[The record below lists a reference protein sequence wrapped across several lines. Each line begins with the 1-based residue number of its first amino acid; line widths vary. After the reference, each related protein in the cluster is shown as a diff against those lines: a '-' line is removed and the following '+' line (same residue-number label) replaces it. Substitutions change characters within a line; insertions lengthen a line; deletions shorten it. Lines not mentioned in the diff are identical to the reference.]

1 MMRTGRPADRV
12 QLLLLLAQLVLML
25 SRPGEACPR
34 PCSCQ
39 QPGEVHCTFRSLMA
53 IPAGIPRQVER
64 MNLGFNSISRI
75 TDSSLVGLRKLDLLM
90 MHGNDIHNIPD
101 GAFRDLSSLQMLK
114 LSYNKLRELR
124 RATLWGLWSLTRLH
138 LDHNRLETLHPD
150 AFQGLTGLRL
160 LQLEG
165 NRLQQLHPHAL
176 CTFSLLGHFPFS
188 TLRHLHLADN
198 ALRGVSPELLRG
210 APLLE
215 TLTLHGNPW
224 SCDCG
229 MRWFGAWNQRASG
242 VLKCKKDRA
251 YEGGQLCPLCSSPT
265 SLQQKELQQLDDLTC
280 SAPVIISAQRSSMPE
295 DTDSEVT
302 PPEEFRPALGNVSLG
317 LTDEHG
323 NKVNLECSVRE
334 MDGSTRVSW
343 AQLGPGSSSI
353 SANVSFSVDLECPMD
368 RGNYERL
375 WRLIAYYSDVPA
387 HLQREVMLE
396 KEPNLSYRYRQDPER
411 DALYFTGVRA
421 SVKARPSWVMQPEMD
436 LQLNRRQSSG
446 KLVRLLLSA
455 RTTQHLEPKE
465 ARDQNRAWV
474 LIQNHN
480 RTRTA
485 VTTVVGQSV
494 VLECSVTSSGD
505 PAVEWVLPDGSR
517 VAAPHRGANGRLAVS
532 ESGELSLR
540 AVEHGDA
547 GLYYCVAHVTGDF
560 SVLPFRLVV
569 EESSSPPPGG
579 EGVTAPA
586 SGFAADRVLLPCEAS
601 GSPDAERHWIMPDG
615 HVVSPHSNATP
626 RALLAAN
633 GSLVL
638 PHGQISDNGYYKCV
652 ALSAHGVDT
661 LATKL
666 TLSRRQGRPLQRP
679 PVRPQG
685 AKGVSTRVRPK
696 LPQEQTEKREEEEV
710 EGASGEEGVQE
721 EVDLSARRG
730 GEAPSPR
737 RRMMQG
743 GVRGGGGHPSRNSWR
758 RPGMQRK
765 PIRPG
770 SHGAERGSVEPPSQ
784 PRRRVGLSNNQID
797 PERWANILAKV
808 RDRTKGTTPSPPLTT
823 TEPPLTYKATASM
836 TPEPVFTT
844 ELPDEQGEEEEEEEE
859 SDTDTTPQ
867 SEPPMT
873 DSPLDYPEEDQFEET
888 TTPDPITES
897 PTALSTLYTE
907 VQTSEQTTEPP
918 LDLHDPEEE
927 NPDFTT
933 EPPLD
938 LHDPEEE
945 NPDFTTERTGR
956 DSAGP
961 PLDIHPMQYAEEQTH
976 VIYQISEPDTDTDL
990 REPDFYDWS
999 LFDILC
1005 TLRNTCHF
1013 TRFRVFYTTP
1023 HLVHGS
1029 IINTEAR
1036 QTVLVISTSST
1047 DVAEDLPSVE
1057 GDSLGAHVTTDTPL
1071 TVAFPATKGRRTHV
1085 TQGRRKHTPQDRRTH
1100 THTLTTQAR
1109 DRHTARA
1116 KDTHTPQTRQ
1126 RQITQ
1131 GRNRQTAQG
1140 KDRVKTQDGHRHTTT
1155 QSGQRLSAEGNQKQT
1170 TPTGQ
1175 STEGQLRHTTHT
1187 GQEEQRHTIQTDQR
1201 LSTETGQKHTN
1212 QTGQKVDTERDQ
1224 KHKTQTGQD
1233 SQRHTTQTDK
1243 RLSTETAQKHTTQ
1256 TGQNGQKHTSKS
1268 GQSFSTENDQTR
1280 TIQTGQRV
1288 NTKDDQKHT
1297 TQSGRRVDS
1306 EIEER
1311 QSTQIGQRVHTEAE
1325 ERQSTQIG
1333 QRVHTEAKE
1342 RQSTQTGQRHASR
1355 GRGRHRTQGR
1365 QRVPTLN
1372 RQGNRKSSV
1381 QDKEEQEVPR
1391 MPPQIEGVSSTDKGV
1406 RSEHDQGERPLPR
1419 GQGERNFE
1427 GMTPLQLPRTPP
1439 TATSFAVKPYTR
1451 LATHPATPHTTTPT
1465 PTPST
1470 TLLSSSTLGSITPS
1484 SDPDPSSSS
1493 SGSDPSPQGRGSR
1506 RRGGGGKRK
1515 RPGRVR
1521 NRPNVSQ
1528 APELVRSHAQPITPA
1543 SSSSSSSSPLAGP
1556 TVASKPRIET
1566 SGWAKSAAAS
1576 PSSAIPLTEGQ
1587 APSSGRVSH
1596 RHNTDSLSS
1605 AGKDPASGRDMAEK
1619 SSASKPDKEGR
1630 YPTTQSPV
1638 SQPELEGKGRDPVA
1652 QSQASQ
1658 PAQEG
1663 EGRTPHVSTTASRAS
1678 QDTSSL
1684 AASTERLSPLSPE
1697 SSSPSE
1703 SSRQEGVTSFHSP
1716 AENPL
1721 EKTHRTLDKSSMSS
1735 HTHIQPSLTHLQTS
1749 HTHRKTNHTHTDTSL
1764 THTHTHTQTSDTD
1777 TRVDPITADQNPS
1790 RGLGQTT
1797 INEVDQERRVTMEK
1811 PTITRET
1818 GTIQAQPKT
1827 SSDGHTLSGRTSAAA
1842 EQSDPDTD
1850 KGRASPPRRVNMAKT
1865 LPTTQ
1870 PSRPSNP
1877 NPKHT
1882 TSITTTAATPRARP
1896 RVPIYPDTSNT
1907 RARGGT
1913 TDGLNQIQDTLREG
1927 APPLDLP
1934 RAQSPNPGQT
1944 HTGQTNP
1951 GQTHT
1956 HTVHSSNP
1964 GQTHTDTAHSPNSGQ
1979 TNPGQTHTHTAH
1991 SPNPGQINPG
2001 QTHTHTAHSPNSG
2014 QTRPGQ
2020 TRTDTA
2026 HSPNPGQTLTHTV
2039 HSPNP
2044 GQTHTDTAYSPN
2056 PALTRPGQTHL
2067 HTVHSSNSG
2076 QTNPGQTDTHTV
2088 HSSNPGQT
2096 HTHTVH
2102 SSNPGL
2108 TDPGQTHMHTVHSS
2122 NPVQTNQGQTY
2133 INRGRGSSP
2142 GQTTQTEYRPYPGQS
2157 NVQRERVPSP
2167 DQTGIHRDRV
2177 PSPDQT
2183 GIHRDRV
2190 PSPDQTGIHR
2200 DKVPSPDRTGRERAP
2215 SPEQTGIHRDRVPS
2229 PDQTGIH
2236 RDRVPSPD
2244 QIGIHRD
2251 RLSSPERPSL
2261 PSGSVLRPDS
2271 SPARRTTP
2279 VPPTT
2284 HVPPTRLVPPPKIPP
2299 SGGTA
2304 ARPQSPDA
2312 SQPSPAVPTTH
2323 EKSPDASQPSPAVP
2337 TTHGKP
2343 RISSTGVSTVT
2354 VPAEAD
2360 AHLPCVSSGE
2370 PRPFLSWT
2378 KVSTGASVAQN
2389 TRIQRFEVHSNG
2401 TLIIRKTL
2409 PSDRGQYMCSVQN
2422 QYGEDRAVVSL
2433 VVLSEH
2439 PRVVNPKYRDTT
2451 VHIGESVDLEC
2462 QAKGHPTP
2470 RVTWVLPDRG
2480 MVHTGALSSAGS
2492 NFQRVALFPNGTLR
2506 ITQSIYTDRGI
2517 YKCIASNAA
2526 GADSVTVRLHVSAL
2540 PPTILQGR
2548 HDNISLPEGSSA
2560 YLHCSAQ
2567 GTPPPTVRWTSP
2579 DNTQLRPSQ
2588 FVSGRNLFVFPNG
2601 TLFVR
2606 SLGQADSGRYE
2617 CAATN
2622 TIGAAWRA
2630 ISLVVIPAI
2639 ASLRAHITFSSPQ
2652 NTQVGYGAQLRLDCI
2667 AAGNPEPRI
2676 IWRTPS
2682 KKLVDTQYSYDPR
2695 LNVFPNGT
2703 LVLQPMTEKDEGDY
2717 LCVARNKMGDDYI
2730 LLRVAVVTK
2739 PAKIM
2744 QKSSLSQEVTYG
2756 SDLRVDCVAL
2766 GLPNPKI
2773 QWALPD
2779 GTMINSIMTFNP
2791 SASGPGRSRRYVVF
2805 DNGTLFFNDVGMRE
2819 EGDYT
2824 CYADNQVGKDEMK
2837 VRVKVVSDAPII
2849 RNQTQ
2854 GPVRV
2859 LYGEAASLRCEAKG
2873 EPVPTILWFSPAS
2886 RIIPT
2891 SSDKYRIH
2899 SDGTLVIQKVQRL
2912 DGGNYTC
2919 LARNSAGQARQVTRL
2934 EILVSPPTING
2945 LRGGATSALVRGVT
2959 DQRKLLDCVATGMPV
2974 PRITWVLPNNVI
2986 LPAPYY
2992 GSRMTVHRNGTLEI
3006 RGLKRSDA
3014 AQLACVAQNEGGE
3027 ARLQVLLEVQDP
3039 EERPPPPP
3047 PPQQRPA
3054 LPSTPL
3060 QIPKT
3065 DTRPLTIGA
3074 PILLNCSLAG
3084 SPPAPLTWVL
3094 PNGSPLASG
3103 ARYSRFYHRPDGMLL
3118 ISNPTLSESG
3128 VYRCVGRSS
3137 AATGTLVERSVALV
3151 PERPPEISSR
3161 YSAPISVLV
3170 GASLQL
3176 HCQARQGV
3184 APVRLSWKLPT
3195 GVVMTQSQR
3204 AGRYN
3209 VLPNGTLSIS
3219 QASVHD
3225 RGSYVCHVANE
3236 YGSATLTVPVIIITY
3251 APRITSGPTLTTQ
3264 ARRGVAVQLNCAATG
3279 LPRPEIAWETP
3290 DRTRLVVSPQPRLF
3304 GNKYL
3309 HPQGALII
3317 QNPSPSDSG
3326 FYRCTARNVIGV
3338 DSKGTY
3344 LRVL

>member
-1 MMRTGRPADRV
+1 MDFPGDRV
-12 QLLLLLAQLVLML
+12 QLSLLLLLAQLSLVL

-53 IPAGIPRQVER
+53 VPAGIPKQVER

-75 TDSSLVGLRKLDLLM
+75 TDSSLAGLRKLDLLM

-114 LSYNKLRELR
+114 LSYNKLREVGR
-124 RATLWGLWSLTRLH
+124 GTLWGLWSLTRLH
-138 LDHNRLETLHPD
+138 LDHNRLESLHPD

-198 ALRGVSPELLRG
+198 SLRRIPPELLRG

-229 MRWFGAWNQRASG
+229 MRWFRAWNQRAAG

-251 YEGGQLCPLCSSPT
+251 YEGGQLCPLCSSPA
-265 SLQQKELQQLDDLTC
+265 SLRQKELQQLDDLTC
-280 SAPVIISAQRSSMPE
+280 SAPVISSAQRTSVPE

-302 PPEEFRPALGNVSLG
+302 PPEEFRPALGNISLG

-343 AQLGPGSSSI
+343 AQLGAGSTSI

-421 SVKARPSWVMQPEMD
+421 SVQARPSWVMQPEMD
-436 LQLNRRQSSG
+436 LQLNRRQSTG

-494 VLECSVTSSGD
+494 ALDCSVTSSGD
-505 PAVEWVLPDGSR
+505 AATLEWVLPDGSR
-517 VAAPHRGANGRLAVS
+517 VSAPHRGSDGRLSVAD
-532 ESGELSLR
+532 SGQLSLR
-540 AVEHGDA
+540 ATEHGDA
-547 GLYYCVAHVTGDF
+547 GLYYCVAHVAGDF

-579 EGVTAPA
+579 EGVTAPV
-586 SGFAADRVLLPCEAS
+586 SGFATERVSLPCEAS
-601 GSPDAERHWIMPDG
+601 GSPDAERHWILPDG
-615 HVVSPHSNATP
+615 HVLSPHSNAAA
-626 RALLAAN
+626 RAILAAN

-696 LPQEQTEKREEEEV
+696 PPQARTEKREEEQEEEEEEV
-710 EGASGEEGVQE
+710 EGASGEEGIQE
-721 EVDLSARRG
+721 EVVEQSEKRG
-730 GEAPSPR
+730 GEASFPR

-743 GVRGGGGHPSRNSWR
+743 GGRGGGGGGGHPSRNSWR

-770 SHGAERGSVEPPSQ
+770 NHGAERGSVEPSLQ

-808 RDRTKGTTPSPPLTT
+808 RDRTRGTTPSPSRTT
-823 TEPPLTYKATASM
+823 TEPALTDEAT
-836 TPEPVFTT
+836 TN
-844 ELPDEQGEEEEEEEE
+844 
-859 SDTDTTPQ
+859 
-867 SEPPMT
+867 
-873 DSPLDYPEEDQFEET
+873 SPLDYPEEDQFEET
-888 TTPDPITES
+888 TTPEPVTES
-897 PTALSTLYTE
+897 PMGLSTLYTE
-907 VQTSEQTTEPP
+907 VQTTEQTTEPP
-918 LDLHDPEEE
+918 LDLDDPEEE
-927 NPDFTT
+927 NPEFTT

-938 LHDPEEE
+938 LDDPEEE
-945 NPDFTTERTGR
+945 NPNFTTEPPLDLDDPEEEIS
-956 DSAGP
+956 DSTTEP
-961 PLDIHPMQYAEEQTH
+961 PLDIRSLYEEEQKH
-976 VIYQISEPDTDTDL
+976 VIYQISEPDTDLFTEGTDSPL
-990 REPDFYDWS
+990 DM
-999 LFDILC
+999 
-1005 TLRNTCHF
+1005 NT
-1013 TRFRVFYTTP
+1013 P
-1023 HLVHGS
+1023 P
-1029 IINTEAR
+1029 
-1036 QTVLVISTSST
+1036 T
-1047 DVAEDLPSVE
+1047 DAAEDLLSVE
-1057 GDSLGAHVTTDTPL
+1057 GDSFEADVTT
-1071 TVAFPATKGRRTHV
+1071 
-1085 TQGRRKHTPQDRRTH
+1085 
-1100 THTLTTQAR
+1100 
-1109 DRHTARA
+1109 
-1116 KDTHTPQTRQ
+1116 
-1126 RQITQ
+1126 
-1131 GRNRQTAQG
+1131 
-1140 KDRVKTQDGHRHTTT
+1140 
-1155 QSGQRLSAEGNQKQT
+1155 
-1170 TPTGQ
+1170 
-1175 STEGQLRHTTHT
+1175 
-1187 GQEEQRHTIQTDQR
+1187 
-1201 LSTETGQKHTN
+1201 
-1212 QTGQKVDTERDQ
+1212 
-1224 KHKTQTGQD
+1224 
-1233 SQRHTTQTDK
+1233 
-1243 RLSTETAQKHTTQ
+1243 
-1256 TGQNGQKHTSKS
+1256 
-1268 GQSFSTENDQTR
+1268 
-1280 TIQTGQRV
+1280 
-1288 NTKDDQKHT
+1288 
-1297 TQSGRRVDS
+1297 
-1306 EIEER
+1306 
-1311 QSTQIGQRVHTEAE
+1311 
-1325 ERQSTQIG
+1325 
-1333 QRVHTEAKE
+1333 
-1342 RQSTQTGQRHASR
+1342 
-1355 GRGRHRTQGR
+1355 
-1365 QRVPTLN
+1365 
-1372 RQGNRKSSV
+1372 
-1381 QDKEEQEVPR
+1381 
-1391 MPPQIEGVSSTDKGV
+1391 
-1406 RSEHDQGERPLPR
+1406 
-1419 GQGERNFE
+1419 
-1427 GMTPLQLPRTPP
+1427 
-1439 TATSFAVKPYTR
+1439 
-1451 LATHPATPHTTTPT
+1451 
-1465 PTPST
+1465 
-1470 TLLSSSTLGSITPS
+1470 
-1484 SDPDPSSSS
+1484 
-1493 SGSDPSPQGRGSR
+1493 
-1506 RRGGGGKRK
+1506 
-1515 RPGRVR
+1515 
-1521 NRPNVSQ
+1521 

-1543 SSSSSSSSPLAGP
+1543 SSSSSSSSSSSRLAGP

-1566 SGWAKSAAAS
+1566 SGRAKSAVAS
-1576 PSSAIPLTEGQ
+1576 PDSAVPLPEGQ
-1587 APSSGRVSH
+1587 TPGTTPAP
-1596 RHNTDSLSS
+1596 
-1605 AGKDPASGRDMAEK
+1605 
-1619 SSASKPDKEGR
+1619 
-1630 YPTTQSPV
+1630 
-1638 SQPELEGKGRDPVA
+1638 
-1652 QSQASQ
+1652 
-1658 PAQEG
+1658 
-1663 EGRTPHVSTTASRAS
+1663 
-1678 QDTSSL
+1678 
-1684 AASTERLSPLSPE
+1684 
-1697 SSSPSE
+1697 
-1703 SSRQEGVTSFHSP
+1703 
-1716 AENPL
+1716 
-1721 EKTHRTLDKSSMSS
+1721 
-1735 HTHIQPSLTHLQTS
+1735 
-1749 HTHRKTNHTHTDTSL
+1749 
-1764 THTHTHTQTSDTD
+1764 
-1777 TRVDPITADQNPS
+1777 PIT
-1790 RGLGQTT
+1790 
-1797 INEVDQERRVTMEK
+1797 
-1811 PTITRET
+1811 
-1818 GTIQAQPKT
+1818 
-1827 SSDGHTLSGRTSAAA
+1827 
-1842 EQSDPDTD
+1842 
-1850 KGRASPPRRVNMAKT
+1850 RA
-1865 LPTTQ
+1865 
-1870 PSRPSNP
+1870 
-1877 NPKHT
+1877 
-1882 TSITTTAATPRARP
+1882 
-1896 RVPIYPDTSNT
+1896 
-1907 RARGGT
+1907 
-1913 TDGLNQIQDTLREG
+1913 
-1927 APPLDLP
+1927 
-1934 RAQSPNPGQT
+1934 
-1944 HTGQTNP
+1944 
-1951 GQTHT
+1951 
-1956 HTVHSSNP
+1956 
-1964 GQTHTDTAHSPNSGQ
+1964 
-1979 TNPGQTHTHTAH
+1979 
-1991 SPNPGQINPG
+1991 
-2001 QTHTHTAHSPNSG
+2001 
-2014 QTRPGQ
+2014 
-2020 TRTDTA
+2020 
-2026 HSPNPGQTLTHTV
+2026 
-2039 HSPNP
+2039 
-2044 GQTHTDTAYSPN
+2044 
-2056 PALTRPGQTHL
+2056 
-2067 HTVHSSNSG
+2067 
-2076 QTNPGQTDTHTV
+2076 
-2088 HSSNPGQT
+2088 
-2096 HTHTVH
+2096 
-2102 SSNPGL
+2102 
-2108 TDPGQTHMHTVHSS
+2108 
-2122 NPVQTNQGQTY
+2122 
-2133 INRGRGSSP
+2133 
-2142 GQTTQTEYRPYPGQS
+2142 
-2157 NVQRERVPSP
+2157 
-2167 DQTGIHRDRV
+2167 
-2177 PSPDQT
+2177 
-2183 GIHRDRV
+2183 
-2190 PSPDQTGIHR
+2190 
-2200 DKVPSPDRTGRERAP
+2200 
-2215 SPEQTGIHRDRVPS
+2215 
-2229 PDQTGIH
+2229 
-2236 RDRVPSPD
+2236 
-2244 QIGIHRD
+2244 
-2251 RLSSPERPSL
+2251 
-2261 PSGSVLRPDS
+2261 
-2271 SPARRTTP
+2271 
-2279 VPPTT
+2279 
-2284 HVPPTRLVPPPKIPP
+2284 PPTRLVPAPKIPP

-2304 ARPQSPDA
+2304 ARPQSPGA
-2312 SQPSPAVPTTH
+2312 AQPSPAVPTT
-2323 EKSPDASQPSPAVP
+2323 AR
-2337 TTHGKP
+2337 GRP
-2343 RISSTGVSTVT
+2343 RISSASVSTVT
-2354 VPAEAD
+2354 VAAEAD

-2401 TLIIRKTL
+2401 TFIIRKTL

-2439 PRVVNPKYRDTT
+2439 PRIVNPKYREAS
-2451 VHIGESVDLEC
+2451 VHMGDSVDLEC

-2480 MVHTGALSSAGS
+2480 MVHTGALASTGSSV
-2492 NFQRVALFPNGTLR
+2492 QRVALFPNGTLR
-2506 ITQSIYTDRGI
+2506 ITQSVYADRGI

-2526 GADSVTVRLHVSAL
+2526 GADSVTVRLQVSAL

-2548 HDNISLPEGSSA
+2548 HDNVSLPEGSTA

-2567 GTPPPTVRWTSP
+2567 GSPSPAVRWTTP

-2588 FVSGRNLFVFPNG
+2588 FVTGRNLFVFPNG

-2606 SLGQADSGRYE
+2606 SLGLADSGRYE

-2630 ISLVVIPAI
+2630 ISLAVVPAT
-2639 ASLRAHITFSSPQ
+2639 ASLRARIISSSPQ

-2667 AAGNPEPRI
+2667 AAGKPEPRI

-2682 KKLVDTQYSYDPR
+2682 KKLVDAQYSYDPR

-2717 LCVARNKMGDDYI
+2717 LCVARNKMGDDYV

-2791 SASGPGRSRRYVVF
+2791 SASGPSRSRRYVVF

-2837 VRVKVVSDAPII
+2837 VRVKVVSDAPVI

-2854 GPVRV
+2854 LPVRV
-2859 LYGEAASLRCEAKG
+2859 LYGESASLRCEAKG
-2873 EPVPTILWFSPAS
+2873 EPTPTVLWFSPAS
-2886 RIIPT
+2886 RTIPT

-2945 LRGGATSALVRGVT
+2945 QRGVANSARERGVT

-2974 PRITWVLPNNVI
+2974 PRIMWVLPNNVI

-3006 RGLKRSDA
+3006 RGLKRGDA
-3014 AQLACVAQNEGGE
+3014 AQLTCVAQNEGGE
-3027 ARLQVLLEVQDP
+3027 ARMQVLLEVQDP

-3047 PPQQRPA
+3047 PPQQRPPLLPSPPLHRPA
-3054 LPSTPL
+3054 LPSPPHQRPALPSPPLHRPAPPLTPMHRPAPPLTPVHRPAPPSTSL

-3084 SPPAPLTWVL
+3084 SPLVPLTWVL

-3103 ARYSRFYHRPDGMLL
+3103 ARFSRFYHRPDGALL

-3128 VYRCVGRSS
+3128 VYRCMGRSGV
-3137 AATGTLVERSVALV
+3137 TGSLVERSVALV

-3161 YSAPISVLV
+3161 YTAPISILI
-3170 GASLQL
+3170 GANLQL
-3176 HCQARQGV
+3176 HCQAREGA

-3195 GVVMTQSQR
+3195 GVVLTQSQR

-3209 VLPNGTLSIS
+3209 VLPNGTLSIT
-3219 QASVHD
+3219 QASAHD

-3236 YGSATLTVPVIIITY
+3236 YGSASLTVPVIVITY
-3251 APRITSGPTLTTQ
+3251 APRITSGPALTTQ
-3264 ARRGVAVQLNCAATG
+3264 ARRGVAVQLNCGATG

-3326 FYRCTARNVIGV
+3326 FYRCTARSVIGV

>member
-1 MMRTGRPADRV
+1 
-12 QLLLLLAQLVLML
+12 
-25 SRPGEACPR
+25 
-34 PCSCQ
+34 
-39 QPGEVHCTFRSLMA
+39 
-53 IPAGIPRQVER
+53 
-64 MNLGFNSISRI
+64 
-75 TDSSLVGLRKLDLLM
+75 
-90 MHGNDIHNIPD
+90 
-101 GAFRDLSSLQMLK
+101 
-114 LSYNKLRELR
+114 
-124 RATLWGLWSLTRLH
+124 
-138 LDHNRLETLHPD
+138 
-150 AFQGLTGLRL
+150 
-160 LQLEG
+160 
-165 NRLQQLHPHAL
+165 
-176 CTFSLLGHFPFS
+176 
-188 TLRHLHLADN
+188 
-198 ALRGVSPELLRG
+198 
-210 APLLE
+210 
-215 TLTLHGNPW
+215 
-224 SCDCG
+224 
-229 MRWFGAWNQRASG
+229 
-242 VLKCKKDRA
+242 
-251 YEGGQLCPLCSSPT
+251 
-265 SLQQKELQQLDDLTC
+265 
-280 SAPVIISAQRSSMPE
+280 
-295 DTDSEVT
+295 
-302 PPEEFRPALGNVSLG
+302 
-317 LTDEHG
+317 
-323 NKVNLECSVRE
+323 
-334 MDGSTRVSW
+334 
-343 AQLGPGSSSI
+343 
-353 SANVSFSVDLECPMD
+353 
-368 RGNYERL
+368 
-375 WRLIAYYSDVPA
+375 
-387 HLQREVMLE
+387 
-396 KEPNLSYRYRQDPER
+396 
-411 DALYFTGVRA
+411 
-421 SVKARPSWVMQPEMD
+421 
-436 LQLNRRQSSG
+436 
-446 KLVRLLLSA
+446 
-455 RTTQHLEPKE
+455 
-465 ARDQNRAWV
+465 
-474 LIQNHN
+474 
-480 RTRTA
+480 
-485 VTTVVGQSV
+485 
-494 VLECSVTSSGD
+494 
-505 PAVEWVLPDGSR
+505 
-517 VAAPHRGANGRLAVS
+517 
-532 ESGELSLR
+532 
-540 AVEHGDA
+540 
-547 GLYYCVAHVTGDF
+547 
-560 SVLPFRLVV
+560 
-569 EESSSPPPGG
+569 
-579 EGVTAPA
+579 
-586 SGFAADRVLLPCEAS
+586 
-601 GSPDAERHWIMPDG
+601 
-615 HVVSPHSNATP
+615 
-626 RALLAAN
+626 
-633 GSLVL
+633 
-638 PHGQISDNGYYKCV
+638 
-652 ALSAHGVDT
+652 
-661 LATKL
+661 
-666 TLSRRQGRPLQRP
+666 
-679 PVRPQG
+679 
-685 AKGVSTRVRPK
+685 
-696 LPQEQTEKREEEEV
+696 
-710 EGASGEEGVQE
+710 
-721 EVDLSARRG
+721 
-730 GEAPSPR
+730 
-737 RRMMQG
+737 
-743 GVRGGGGHPSRNSWR
+743 
-758 RPGMQRK
+758 
-765 PIRPG
+765 
-770 SHGAERGSVEPPSQ
+770 
-784 PRRRVGLSNNQID
+784 
-797 PERWANILAKV
+797 
-808 RDRTKGTTPSPPLTT
+808 
-823 TEPPLTYKATASM
+823 
-836 TPEPVFTT
+836 
-844 ELPDEQGEEEEEEEE
+844 
-859 SDTDTTPQ
+859 
-867 SEPPMT
+867 
-873 DSPLDYPEEDQFEET
+873 
-888 TTPDPITES
+888 
-897 PTALSTLYTE
+897 
-907 VQTSEQTTEPP
+907 
-918 LDLHDPEEE
+918 
-927 NPDFTT
+927 
-933 EPPLD
+933 
-938 LHDPEEE
+938 
-945 NPDFTTERTGR
+945 
-956 DSAGP
+956 
-961 PLDIHPMQYAEEQTH
+961 
-976 VIYQISEPDTDTDL
+976 
-990 REPDFYDWS
+990 
-999 LFDILC
+999 
-1005 TLRNTCHF
+1005 
-1013 TRFRVFYTTP
+1013 
-1023 HLVHGS
+1023 
-1029 IINTEAR
+1029 
-1036 QTVLVISTSST
+1036 
-1047 DVAEDLPSVE
+1047 
-1057 GDSLGAHVTTDTPL
+1057 
-1071 TVAFPATKGRRTHV
+1071 
-1085 TQGRRKHTPQDRRTH
+1085 
-1100 THTLTTQAR
+1100 
-1109 DRHTARA
+1109 
-1116 KDTHTPQTRQ
+1116 
-1126 RQITQ
+1126 
-1131 GRNRQTAQG
+1131 
-1140 KDRVKTQDGHRHTTT
+1140 
-1155 QSGQRLSAEGNQKQT
+1155 
-1170 TPTGQ
+1170 
-1175 STEGQLRHTTHT
+1175 
-1187 GQEEQRHTIQTDQR
+1187 
-1201 LSTETGQKHTN
+1201 
-1212 QTGQKVDTERDQ
+1212 
-1224 KHKTQTGQD
+1224 
-1233 SQRHTTQTDK
+1233 
-1243 RLSTETAQKHTTQ
+1243 
-1256 TGQNGQKHTSKS
+1256 
-1268 GQSFSTENDQTR
+1268 
-1280 TIQTGQRV
+1280 
-1288 NTKDDQKHT
+1288 
-1297 TQSGRRVDS
+1297 
-1306 EIEER
+1306 
-1311 QSTQIGQRVHTEAE
+1311 
-1325 ERQSTQIG
+1325 
-1333 QRVHTEAKE
+1333 
-1342 RQSTQTGQRHASR
+1342 
-1355 GRGRHRTQGR
+1355 
-1365 QRVPTLN
+1365 
-1372 RQGNRKSSV
+1372 
-1381 QDKEEQEVPR
+1381 

-1697 SSSPSE
+1697 SSSP
-1703 SSRQEGVTSFHSP
+1703 
-1716 AENPL
+1716 
-1721 EKTHRTLDKSSMSS
+1721 
-1735 HTHIQPSLTHLQTS
+1735 
-1749 HTHRKTNHTHTDTSL
+1749 
-1764 THTHTHTQTSDTD
+1764 
-1777 TRVDPITADQNPS
+1777 
-1790 RGLGQTT
+1790 
-1797 INEVDQERRVTMEK
+1797 
-1811 PTITRET
+1811 
-1818 GTIQAQPKT
+1818 
-1827 SSDGHTLSGRTSAAA
+1827 
-1842 EQSDPDTD
+1842 
-1850 KGRASPPRRVNMAKT
+1850 
-1865 LPTTQ
+1865 
-1870 PSRPSNP
+1870 
-1877 NPKHT
+1877 
-1882 TSITTTAATPRARP
+1882 
-1896 RVPIYPDTSNT
+1896 
-1907 RARGGT
+1907 
-1913 TDGLNQIQDTLREG
+1913 
-1927 APPLDLP
+1927 
-1934 RAQSPNPGQT
+1934 
-1944 HTGQTNP
+1944 
-1951 GQTHT
+1951 
-1956 HTVHSSNP
+1956 
-1964 GQTHTDTAHSPNSGQ
+1964 
-1979 TNPGQTHTHTAH
+1979 
-1991 SPNPGQINPG
+1991 
-2001 QTHTHTAHSPNSG
+2001 
-2014 QTRPGQ
+2014 
-2020 TRTDTA
+2020 
-2026 HSPNPGQTLTHTV
+2026 
-2039 HSPNP
+2039 
-2044 GQTHTDTAYSPN
+2044 
-2056 PALTRPGQTHL
+2056 
-2067 HTVHSSNSG
+2067 
-2076 QTNPGQTDTHTV
+2076 
-2088 HSSNPGQT
+2088 
-2096 HTHTVH
+2096 
-2102 SSNPGL
+2102 
-2108 TDPGQTHMHTVHSS
+2108 
-2122 NPVQTNQGQTY
+2122 
-2133 INRGRGSSP
+2133 
-2142 GQTTQTEYRPYPGQS
+2142 
-2157 NVQRERVPSP
+2157 
-2167 DQTGIHRDRV
+2167 
-2177 PSPDQT
+2177 
-2183 GIHRDRV
+2183 
-2190 PSPDQTGIHR
+2190 
-2200 DKVPSPDRTGRERAP
+2200 
-2215 SPEQTGIHRDRVPS
+2215 
-2229 PDQTGIH
+2229 
-2236 RDRVPSPD
+2236 
-2244 QIGIHRD
+2244 
-2251 RLSSPERPSL
+2251 
-2261 PSGSVLRPDS
+2261 PDS

>member
-124 RATLWGLWSLTRLH
+124 RGTLRGLWSLTRLH

-188 TLRHLHLADN
+188 SLRHLHLADN
-198 ALRGVSPELLRG
+198 ALRGVSRELLRG

-229 MRWFGAWNQRASG
+229 MRWFRAWNQRASG

-265 SLQQKELQQLDDLTC
+265 SLRQKELQQLDDLTC

-494 VLECSVTSSGD
+494 VLECIVTSSGD

-517 VAAPHRGANGRLAVS
+517 VAAPHRGADGRLAVS

-601 GSPDAERHWIMPDG
+601 GSPDAERHWILPDG

-666 TLSRRQGRPLQRP
+666 TLSRRQGRPVQRP

-696 LPQEQTEKREEEEV
+696 PPQEQTEKREEEEEV
-710 EGASGEEGVQE
+710 EGPSGEEGVQE

-797 PERWANILAKV
+797 PKRWANILAKV

-823 TEPPLTYKATASM
+823 TEPPLTYEATATM
-836 TPEPVFTT
+836 TPEPVFIT
-844 ELPDEQGEEEEEEEE
+844 ELPDEQEEEEEE

-888 TTPDPITES
+888 TTRDPITES
-897 PTALSTLYTE
+897 PMDLSTLYIE
-907 VQTSEQTTEPP
+907 VQTSEQTTEPPLDLHDPEEEHPDFTTEPPLDLHNPEEENSELTTEPP

-938 LHDPEEE
+938 LHNPEEENSELTTEPPLDLHDPEEENSELTTEPPLDLHNPEEENSELTTEPPLDLHNPEEENSELTTEPPLDLHDPEEE
-945 NPDFTTERTGR
+945 NPDSTTE
-956 DSAGP
+956 P
-961 PLDIHPMQYAEEQTH
+961 PLDIRSLYAEEQTH

-990 REPDFYDWS
+990 
-999 LFDILC
+999 
-1005 TLRNTCHF
+1005 F
-1013 TRFRVFYTTP
+1013 TE
-1023 HLVHGS
+1023 S
-1029 IINTEAR
+1029 INTLEA
-1036 QTVLVISTSST
+1036 TDSTLVISTSST
-1047 DVAEDLPSVE
+1047 DAAEDLPSIE
-1057 GDSLGAHVTTDTPL
+1057 G
-1071 TVAFPATKGRRTHV
+1071 
-1085 TQGRRKHTPQDRRTH
+1085 
-1100 THTLTTQAR
+1100 
-1109 DRHTARA
+1109 
-1116 KDTHTPQTRQ
+1116 
-1126 RQITQ
+1126 
-1131 GRNRQTAQG
+1131 
-1140 KDRVKTQDGHRHTTT
+1140 
-1155 QSGQRLSAEGNQKQT
+1155 RL
-1170 TPTGQ
+1170 
-1175 STEGQLRHTTHT
+1175 
-1187 GQEEQRHTIQTDQR
+1187 
-1201 LSTETGQKHTN
+1201 
-1212 QTGQKVDTERDQ
+1212 
-1224 KHKTQTGQD
+1224 
-1233 SQRHTTQTDK
+1233 
-1243 RLSTETAQKHTTQ
+1243 
-1256 TGQNGQKHTSKS
+1256 
-1268 GQSFSTENDQTR
+1268 
-1280 TIQTGQRV
+1280 
-1288 NTKDDQKHT
+1288 
-1297 TQSGRRVDS
+1297 
-1306 EIEER
+1306 
-1311 QSTQIGQRVHTEAE
+1311 
-1325 ERQSTQIG
+1325 
-1333 QRVHTEAKE
+1333 
-1342 RQSTQTGQRHASR
+1342 
-1355 GRGRHRTQGR
+1355 
-1365 QRVPTLN
+1365 
-1372 RQGNRKSSV
+1372 
-1381 QDKEEQEVPR
+1381 
-1391 MPPQIEGVSSTDKGV
+1391 GVSSTDKGV

-1427 GMTPLQLPRTPP
+1427 GEMTPPQLPRTPP

-1451 LATHPATPHTTTPT
+1451 LATHPATSHTTTPT

-1484 SDPDPSSSS
+1484 SDSDPSS

-1576 PSSAIPLTEGQ
+1576 PGSAIPLTEGQ

-1596 RHNTDSLSS
+1596 RHNTDSLSN

-1619 SSASKPDKEGR
+1619 SSASKPDKEERDKAEKSSASKPDKEERDMAAKSSVSKPDKEGRDMAEKSSASKPDKEERDKAEKSSASKPDKEGRDKAAKSSASKPDKEGRDKAAKSSASKPDKEGR
-1630 YPTTQSPV
+1630 YPTAQSPV

-1652 QSQASQ
+1652 QSPASQ

-1663 EGRTPHVSTTASRAS
+1663 EGRTTHVSTTASRAS
-1678 QDTSSL
+1678 QDTSSR

-1703 SSRQEGVTSFHSP
+1703 SSRQKGVTSFHSP

-1721 EKTHRTLDKSSMSS
+1721 EKTHRTLDKSSKSS
-1735 HTHIQPSLTHLQTS
+1735 HTHIQPPLTHLQTS
-1749 HTHRKTNHTHTDTSL
+1749 HTHRETNHT
-1764 THTHTHTQTSDTD
+1764 
-1777 TRVDPITADQNPS
+1777 A
-1790 RGLGQTT
+1790 
-1797 INEVDQERRVTMEK
+1797 
-1811 PTITRET
+1811 
-1818 GTIQAQPKT
+1818 IQPQP
-1827 SSDGHTLSGRTSAAA
+1827 
-1842 EQSDPDTD
+1842 
-1850 KGRASPPRRVNMAKT
+1850 
-1865 LPTTQ
+1865 
-1870 PSRPSNP
+1870 
-1877 NPKHT
+1877 
-1882 TSITTTAATPRARP
+1882 
-1896 RVPIYPDTSNT
+1896 
-1907 RARGGT
+1907 
-1913 TDGLNQIQDTLREG
+1913 
-1927 APPLDLP
+1927 
-1934 RAQSPNPGQT
+1934 QT
-1944 HTGQTNP
+1944 HHFHHHYCCYAQGKATC
-1951 GQTHT
+1951 
-1956 HTVHSSNP
+1956 
-1964 GQTHTDTAHSPNSGQ
+1964 AHIPR
-1979 TNPGQTHTHTAH
+1979 H
-1991 SPNPGQINPG
+1991 
-2001 QTHTHTAHSPNSG
+2001 
-2014 QTRPGQ
+2014 
-2020 TRTDTA
+2020 
-2026 HSPNPGQTLTHTV
+2026 
-2039 HSPNP
+2039 
-2044 GQTHTDTAYSPN
+2044 
-2056 PALTRPGQTHL
+2056 
-2067 HTVHSSNSG
+2067 
-2076 QTNPGQTDTHTV
+2076 
-2088 HSSNPGQT
+2088 
-2096 HTHTVH
+2096 
-2102 SSNPGL
+2102 
-2108 TDPGQTHMHTVHSS
+2108 
-2122 NPVQTNQGQTY
+2122 VQHK
-2133 INRGRGSSP
+2133 S
-2142 GQTTQTEYRPYPGQS
+2142 
-2157 NVQRERVPSP
+2157 
-2167 DQTGIHRDRV
+2167 
-2177 PSPDQT
+2177 
-2183 GIHRDRV
+2183 
-2190 PSPDQTGIHR
+2190 
-2200 DKVPSPDRTGRERAP
+2200 K
-2215 SPEQTGIHRDRVPS
+2215 
-2229 PDQTGIH
+2229 
-2236 RDRVPSPD
+2236 
-2244 QIGIHRD
+2244 
-2251 RLSSPERPSL
+2251 
-2261 PSGSVLRPDS
+2261 RPDS

-2323 EKSPDASQPSPAVP
+2323 
-2337 TTHGKP
+2337 GKP
-2343 RISSTGVSTVT
+2343 RISSTGVSTLT

-2451 VHIGESVDLEC
+2451 VHMGESVDLEC

-2630 ISLVVIPAI
+2630 ISLAVIPAT
-2639 ASLRAHITFSSPQ
+2639 ASLRSHITFSSPQ

-2859 LYGEAASLRCEAKG
+2859 LYGESASLRCEAKG
-2873 EPVPTILWFSPAS
+2873 EPIPTILWFSPAS
-2886 RIIPT
+2886 RTIPT

-3128 VYRCVGRSS
+3128 VYRCVGRS
-3137 AATGTLVERSVALV
+3137 AVTGTLVERSVALV

-3176 HCQARQGV
+3176 HCQARQGA

-3195 GVVMTQSQR
+3195 GVVLTQSQR

-3326 FYRCTARNVIGV
+3326 FYRCTARNVIGI